1 MSDIIGNLKPNEGTS
16 YVTFKEAKRQIRE
29 LAKAC
34 DLKLGAFRPRS
45 ANKSVLQVAL
55 ADGSGV
61 VTATRKPQSPVTIV
75 RTLSGDDIPDDL
87 RAEIEAE
94 YGNHQAT

>member
-34 DLKLGAFRPRS
+34 DLKLGAFRPRRE
-45 ANKSVLQVAL
+45 NKRVLQVAL

-61 VTATRKPQSPVTIV
+61 VTATRAPAAPVTIV
-75 RTLSGDDIPDDL
+75 RTLSGDDIPEDL
-87 RAEIEAE
+87 LAEIEAE
-94 YGNHQAT
+94 NVNHQR